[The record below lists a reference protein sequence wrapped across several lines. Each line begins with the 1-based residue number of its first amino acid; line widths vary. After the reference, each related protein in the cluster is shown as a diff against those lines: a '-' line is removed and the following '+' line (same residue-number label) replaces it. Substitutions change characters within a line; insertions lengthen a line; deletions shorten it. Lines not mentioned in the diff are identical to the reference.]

1 MKIEARVSKWG
12 GGGGADSAGSYW
24 GLPSSLWVCG
34 TGRVRKV
41 WSKAVH
47 SLISLGSLVEC

>member
-47 SLISLGSLVEC
+47 SLIILGSLVEC